1 MIVRVCYLLNYNNKM
16 IYSLTFHLD
25 ATCLSL
31 TSSLL
36 IVCDTIGLAGNSPT
50 LTGVMES
57 CGWKRE
63 EKELR
68 QFIYLRSVGVNT
80 TTSTYRLLMNTWQFL
95 TFTWLHLTDWQQPRS
110 ISVTTSWTSTQ
121 ELKLVKEVWSCDG
134 VVLLMIDCAFR
145 LTAQGFYTFVEK
157 ANQAYDTQTWEKE
170 SSYWLS
176 LTLPRWPANWPL
188 FS

>member
-1 MIVRVCYLLNYNNKM
+1 MLMPETTL
-16 IYSLTFHLD
+16 FD

-57 CGWKRE
+57 FGWKRG

-68 QFIYLRSVGVNT
+68 QIIYLRPVGVNT
-80 TTSTYRLLMNTWQFL
+80 TTSIYRLLMNTWQLL

-110 ISVTTSWTSTQ
+110 ISVTTSWISTQ
-121 ELKLVKEVWSCDG
+121 ELKLVKEMWSYDG
-134 VVLLMIDCAFR
+134 VVLLMIDCAFG
-145 LTAQGFYTFVEK
+145 LTAQGFYTFVENF
-157 ANQAYDTQTWEKE
+157 NQAYDTQTWEKE

-176 LTLPRWPANWPL
+176 LTLLRWPANWPL